1 LQTKTRIFFTPI
13 NMSSIESAQT
23 KNPEGSA
30 DAFSNHS
37 GHAPSASLL
46 SGSSGHTDGNEDVP
60 DSTGTGLRNIGRQ
73 KKNTSDWEKW
83 RSMKAQ

>member
-1 LQTKTRIFFTPI
+1 
-13 NMSSIESAQT
+13 
-23 KNPEGSA
+23 
-30 DAFSNHS
+30 
-37 GHAPSASLL
+37 
-46 SGSSGHTDGNEDVP
+46 VP